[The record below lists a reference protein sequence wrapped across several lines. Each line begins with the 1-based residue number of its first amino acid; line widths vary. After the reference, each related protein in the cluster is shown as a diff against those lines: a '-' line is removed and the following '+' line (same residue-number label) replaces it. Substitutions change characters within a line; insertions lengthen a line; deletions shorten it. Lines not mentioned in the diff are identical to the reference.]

1 MATIGSPSSALFWC
15 GWSGGGEGTRGDSE
29 SESSDATPP
38 SELTATAAIFSELQD
53 TGRDDTPLSSRAGS
67 EQGCLRARDADTIK
81 ATQPY
86 LNDIEPNFIH
96 FLQETKDYATSLHN
110 VVNWKATKTC
120 HVFN

>member
-53 TGRDDTPLSSRAGS
+53 TGRDDTQLSSRAGS
-67 EQGCLRARDADTIK
+67 EEGCLSMLRAREADIIK
-81 ATQPY
+81 QHK
-86 LNDIEPNFIH
+86 LI
-96 FLQETKDYATSLHN
+96 
-110 VVNWKATKTC
+110 
-120 HVFN
+120 